1 MKLSVLKMFAVI
13 QSYFTRVDLL
23 LKDIC
28 FMLNKNGDL
37 FWSEINQD
45 CMRITTIDSKD
56 NKYDKDLWR
65 MGGSASRQLI
75 VNKWE
80 QFNSILIQY
89 FNQNKFHQTEIFHFN
104 SYFYQEEIR
113 QLLQNKNLRIPN
125 HLKELWLNINGKHS
139 KQILVTMD
147 IYNGEPVLVKSSKI
161 YEKHSDG
168 DYRQAMNKISIFT
181 DILIVDLNGAFNE
194 DNTQNR
200 EIIKNLSKKY
210 HVFTGGGLRT
220 LKDIEDVLKSS
231 VRRCVLASADDTLI
245 KQIPKERLIIE
256 MSINEK
262 NEILINGRQTNTH
275 IHIIQRINQLILMD
289 VHAISITFIQTEG
302 HLSGIPR
309 QQIHDLIS
317 QIPSNIRKIYI
328 AGGISSLD
336 DLEYLW
342 SFDRVIPQIG
352 SAIWKN
358 QLTIGNIFN
367 SMSYFDENGLI
378 PAIIQDISGPVK
390 GLCFMNKQSIELT
403 CDQRLLYRYSRKL
416 NQVLMKGQTSGHIQH
431 IIKISLD
438 CDSDSMLITVDSTN
452 PFCHTGLF

>member
-1 MKLSVLKMFAVI
+1 MFVVI
-13 QSYFTRVDLL
+13 QSYFSRVDLL

-45 CMRITTIDSKD
+45 CMRITTISSKD
-56 NKYDKDLWR
+56 NKYDKDIWR
-65 MGGSASRQLI
+65 MGGSASRQQI
-75 VNKWE
+75 RNKWE

-89 FNQNKFHQTEIFHFN
+89 FNQNKFHETEIFNFN

-113 QLLQNKNLRIPN
+113 QLLKNQNLQIPN
-125 HLKELWLNINGKHS
+125 HLKEFWLNINGKHS

-168 DYRQAMNKISIFT
+168 DYRQAMDKIGIFT

-200 EIIKNLSKKY
+200 EIIKTLSKKY

-220 LKDIEDVLKSS
+220 LNDIEDVLKSS

-256 MSINEK
+256 MSINEN

-275 IHIIQRINQLILMD
+275 IHIIQRINQLIQMD

-342 SFDRVIPQIG
+342 SFNRVIPQIG
-352 SAIWKN
+352 SAIWKK
-358 QLTIGNIFN
+358 QLTIGNIFS
-367 SMSYFDENGLI
+367 SMSYFDENGLL

-390 GLCFMNKQSIELT
+390 GLCFMNKESIELT
-403 CDQRLLYRYSRKL
+403 CDQRVLYRYSRKL

-452 PFCHTGLF
+452 PFCHTGLFLFF